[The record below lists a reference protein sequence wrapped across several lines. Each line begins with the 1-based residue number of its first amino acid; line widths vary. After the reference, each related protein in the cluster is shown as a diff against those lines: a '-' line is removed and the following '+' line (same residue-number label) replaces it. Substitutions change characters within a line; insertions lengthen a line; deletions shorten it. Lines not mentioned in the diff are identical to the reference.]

1 MCFGQIL
8 KNSICTK
15 LLLNI
20 KKENEDLGK
29 QANNLVKLSAITYIK
44 YFFTIAFF
52 AGCLAVQAQDV
63 NYIKGKK
70 YTLEGISVLGNT
82 SFGEQTII
90 TYSGLRKGKEIT
102 IPGEDI
108 ANAIK
113 KLWNSNLFSDIEV
126 YVTKI
131 EGDKAYLQIQL
142 SDLPQLNE
150 LKVNGVKKG
159 KIEGIVNDN
168 KLKKGVK
175 VTENLITT
183 TKNHLIKKYKKEG
196 YYNTK
201 VHINTIEV
209 KNDSLKTARVNMVL
223 NIDKGEKVKIKDIVF
238 NGNDVL
244 SDKKLRKAMKSTK
257 KINRLRILKRSKFI
271 DSAYQADL
279 GHIVDTYKE
288 NGYRDARVLS
298 DSLVVNNDKTISLF
312 IDVNEGEQYT
322 FGDIEFI
329 GNTVYSNEY
338 LSRLLRIKKGDT
350 YNGVLLQKR
359 IADQSKPD
367 AFDITNE
374 YQNNGYLFST
384 INPVEVS
391 ADNNVIDMEIRISEG
406 KPAYFNSV
414 TVVGNDK
421 TNDHVIYRELRT
433 RPGQLY
439 SKSNVVR
446 TVRELGQ
453 LGFFDAQEIS
463 PNFINPNPNEGT
475 IDMEYSVKETG
486 SSQIELQGGYGGGGF
501 IGTLGLSFNNFS
513 IKDIFKKEAYKP
525 IPMGDGQKLA
535 LRLQA
540 SRFYQTYSFSFSEPW
555 LGGKRPVQFSTSLS
569 HTKQFLYN
577 FQTRNADKSR
587 SFNITGIT
595 FGLAKRLTVPD
606 DFFTLSQAISFQ
618 RYDLNNYNTGLFTF
632 GDGYSNNLSYTVGL
646 SRNNT
651 SVDPIF
657 PTGGSKFSVTAK
669 MSIPY
674 SLFNGVDYEELS
686 EEYDAALETRA
697 EYADTPTDLAYIQA
711 NEKITEIDQER
722 YKWLEFY
729 KVNFKGE
736 WYTQLAKNLVLRPS
750 IEYGFLGA
758 YNQYRGIIPF
768 ERYFVGGDGLGNYS
782 LDGREAIQLRGYPN
796 QSIQPFDRATG
807 RLSNDGATIYN
818 KYSLEL
824 RYPITLKASAKIY
837 ALAFLEG
844 GGAFND
850 FRDFNPFNIKRSAGL
865 GLRIFMPAFGLLGI
879 DFGHGFDP
887 LPGETE
893 KHGWETHFIIG
904 QQF

>member
-1 MCFGQIL
+1 M
-8 KNSICTK
+8 NS
-15 LLLNI
+15 L
-20 KKENEDLGK
+20 
-29 QANNLVKLSAITYIK
+29 ANNLHFTNHIKHYIAL
-44 YFFTIAFF
+44 FFFLCGLNHIK
-52 AGCLAVQAQDV
+52 AQDLPYS
-63 NYIKGKK
+63 NGKK
-70 YTLEGISVLGNT
+70 YTLGEISVKGNT
-82 SFGEQTII
+82 IFSPQTII
-90 TYSGLRKGKEIT
+90 TYSGLKKGSAIN

-108 ANAIK
+108 AAAIK
-113 KLWNSNLFSDIEV
+113 KLWSSKLFSDIEI
-126 YVTKI
+126 YIIKL
-131 EGDKAYLQIQL
+131 EGDTAFLEIRL

-150 LKVNGVKKG
+150 LKINGVKKSQTEEII
-159 KIEGIVNDN
+159 KEN
-168 KLKKGVK
+168 KLKKGTK

-183 TKNHLIKKYKKEG
+183 TKNYLTKKYKKEG
-196 YYNTK
+196 YLNTK
-201 VHINTIEV
+201 VYINTVDV
-209 KNDSLKTARVNMVL
+209 KDSIKTARVNMVL

-238 NGNDVL
+238 SGNEVL
-244 SDKKLRKAMKSTK
+244 SDKKLRGSMKGTK
-257 KINRLRILKRSKFI
+257 KINRFRILKRSKFI

-279 GHIVDTYKE
+279 SNVVDKYKE
-288 NGYRDARVLS
+288 NGYRDARIIS
-298 DSLVVNNDKTISLF
+298 DSLIINNDKTISLK
-312 IDVNEGEQYT
+312 IKVNEGELYT
-322 FGDIEFI
+322 FGDITFI

-338 LSRLLRIKKGDT
+338 LNRLLRIKKGDT

-359 IADQSKPD
+359 IADNTKPD
-367 AFDITNE
+367 AFDITNQ

-414 TVVGNDK
+414 SVVGNDK
-421 TNDHVIYRELRT
+421 TNDHVIYREIRT

-439 SKSNVVR
+439 SKANVVR

-463 PNFINPNPNEGT
+463 PNFNNPNPVEGT

-513 IKDIFKKEAYKP
+513 IKDIFKKDAYKP

-555 LGGKRPVQFSTSLS
+555 LGGKKPVQFSTSLS

-577 FQTRNADKSR
+577 FQTRNADRSR

-595 FGLAKRLTVPD
+595 FGLAKRLSVPD
-606 DFFTLSQAISFQ
+606 DYFTLSQAIGYQ

-632 GDGYSNNLSYTVGL
+632 GDGYSNNLSYTIGL

-657 PTGGSKFSVTAK
+657 PTAGSNFNVKAKFSF
-669 MSIPY
+669 PY
-674 SLFNGVDYEELS
+674 SLVNGVNYSTLISERDDNLS
-686 EEYDAALETRA
+686 VLNDASSS
-697 EYADTPTDLAYIQA
+697 PLAQTNASERIA
-711 NEKITEIDQER
+711 EIDQER

-729 KVNFKGE
+729 KVNFKAD
-736 WYTQLAKNLVLRPS
+736 WYTKIFPNLDLVLKPS
-750 IEYGFLGA
+750 LEFGFLGA
-758 YNQYRGIIPF
+758 YNNDRGVIPF
-768 ERYFVGGDGLGNYS
+768 ERFFLGGDGLGSYS
-782 LDGREAIQLRGYPN
+782 LDGREAIALRGYPN
-796 QSIQPFDRATG
+796 QS
-807 RLSNDGATIYN
+807 LSDADGGTIYN

-837 ALAFLEG
+837 GLGFIEG
-844 GGAFND
+844 GASYNS
-850 FRDFNPFNIKRSAGL
+850 FRDFNPFNVKRSAGL
-865 GLRIFMPAFGLLGI
+865 GIRIFMPAFGLLGI
-879 DFGHGFDP
+879 DFGHGFDA
-887 LPGETE
+887 LDGETGM
-893 KHGWETHFIIG
+893 HGWETHFIIG